1 MRSRTDDLVL
11 RGAGG
16 EPVDLWRTINS
27 HGLVALPPM
36 RIDDDARTLEV
47 TLPLPRARPRTVLV
61 AEAGGD
67 RA

>member
-1 MRSRTDDLVL
+1 MPRSAWSAALPL

-36 RIDDDARTLEV
+36 RIDEEARAL
-47 TLPLPRARPRTVLV
+47 
-61 AEAGGD
+61 
-67 RA
+67 